1 MKKTLLI
8 LITIAFV
15 NGINAQGNSSVA
27 VANPNVEGLYATP
40 SICAKI
46 IRLELSKLN
55 KYSVYDAFDME
66 EVYAQ
71 DSSYRLNCLSKSCLV
86 AFVYKIKAD
95 IIAGAANN
103 QLADEVKHG
112 KMLKEKGIAYAP
124 DFLIN
129 AGGIINV
136 YGELKGYSK
145 EQSIKKTENIYNTTL
160 EIFKN
165 SDKENITTHQAAFNL
180 AQNRIDKCKK

>member
-71 DSSYRLNCLSKSCLV
+71 DSSYRNNCLSKSCLV
-86 AFVYKIKAD
+86 EFGKKLETDYMITGSYDLLGNKIVITLKMID
-95 IIAGAANN
+95 
-103 QLADEVKHG
+103 VK
-112 KMLKEKGIAYAP
+112 K
-124 DFLIN
+124 
-129 AGGIINV
+129 
-136 YGELKGYSK
+136 
-145 EQSIKKTENIYNTTL
+145 
-160 EIFKN
+160 
-165 SDKENITTHQAAFNL
+165 
-180 AQNRIDKCKK
+180 